1 MPVSHPVSAPLIIR
15 FQDVGKSF
23 RRFEHQP
30 FLLRNLLRR
39 VAGRA
44 IPPREFWPLR
54 HVSFA
59 IAGGETVGVV
69 GHNGSGKSTLL
80 RLVAGACYPTE
91 GVVSVRG
98 RIAPL
103 LALGA
108 GFHPD
113 MTGLECVEVNGTA
126 LGLSRSEI
134 RARIDDIL
142 AFAEI
147 SDFVD
152 MPVRYYSSGML
163 ARLGFSVAIHT
174 DPDLLLVDE
183 VLAVGDYAFQ
193 QKCIAKI
200 QEIQRTGTSILF
212 VSHDAQIVRSL
223 CDRVLWLCEGQL
235 RLDGSPTT
243 VVDEYVRWAGQ
254 AA

>member
-1 MPVSHPVSAPLIIR
+1 
-15 FQDVGKSF
+15 
-23 RRFEHQP
+23 
-30 FLLRNLLRR
+30 
-39 VAGRA
+39 
-44 IPPREFWPLR
+44 
-54 HVSFA
+54 
-59 IAGGETVGVV
+59 
-69 GHNGSGKSTLL
+69 
-80 RLVAGACYPTE
+80 
-91 GVVSVRG
+91 
-98 RIAPL
+98 
-103 LALGA
+103 
-108 GFHPD
+108 
-113 MTGLECVEVNGTA
+113 
-126 LGLSRSEI
+126 SRSEI